1 MYGGGEGDGGERWGE
16 TWWGGLEEESGGGGL
31 EGGGGWRGAHTV
43 NLLAQAWAA
52 SLPVQHHSPA
62 ATASRINHCL
72 VDPAVHKDAHL

>member
-1 MYGGGEGDGGERWGE
+1 MGRDMVGR
-16 TWWGGLEEESGGGGL
+16 LEEESGGGGL